1 MSAQMQHVS
10 LARELADWCRRLTV
24 ADDVAERS
32 QMLLADFLA
41 CMLGGL
47 DEPVSRSTLRA
58 LGPDRSAQSI
68 AWIMGT
74 SGHALELDDT
84 HEESSLHAGTVIWP
98 TVLALAPGCGA
109 SCDDALR
116 AAVVGYDVASFL
128 GTLAGAQATYEHGF
142 HPTGV
147 YGAVGA
153 AAAAGCL
160 LNLDEEALV
169 SAMGI
174 ACSLAGGTLAFL
186 ADGSWTKP
194 MHAGAAA
201 AHGIRAA
208 RLAESGFRGPA
219 SALDGA
225 AGLAWAFAGRRIA
238 RDSIALPAFGDGMRD
253 TGIKLYPCCRYIH
266 GLLDLLRPDV
276 VGVLDPATIDRITC
290 TVLSGGFLLVASPAA
305 DKVEVSNQVAAQFSA
320 PFGAALMLTRHS
332 ATLREYRD
340 ASVLGPALR
349 PLMERVQ
356 CVTSDELDRAYP
368 AKWGAA
374 VSITLRD
381 GSHIERSTPFMR
393 GSPHAPLDWDGLQ
406 QKMAD
411 LIGASRAAD
420 VMRNARSFNG
430 SQAAGDQPAVSMA
443 YDATLARS
451 FISVSCET

>member
-1 MSAQMQHVS
+1 MSAQLQGS
-10 LARELADWCRRLTV
+10 LARELAGWCRRLTV
-24 ADDVAERS
+24 ADDVAERG
-32 QMLLADFLA
+32 QMLLADFTA

-47 DEPVSRSTLRA
+47 DEPVSRSTMRA
-58 LGPDRSAQSI
+58 LGPDRGAEST

-98 TVLALAPGCGA
+98 TVLALAPECGA
-109 SCDDALR
+109 SCTDALR
-116 AAVVGYDVASFL
+116 AAVVGYDVTSFL
-128 GTLAGAQATYEHGF
+128 GKLAGAKATYEHGF

-160 LNLDEEALV
+160 LNLDEDALV

-174 ACSLAGGTLAFL
+174 ACSLASGTLAFL

-208 RLAESGFRGPA
+208 RLAQEGFHGPE

-225 AGLAWAFAGRRIA
+225 AGLTWAFAGQRIE
-238 RDSIALPAFGDGMRD
+238 RDALALPAFGSGIRE
-253 TGIKLYPCCRYIH
+253 TSIKLYPCCRYNH
-266 GLLDLLRPDV
+266 GLLDLLRPES
-276 VGVLDPATIDRITC
+276 VGVLDPSTIERITC

-305 DKVEVSNQVAAQFSA
+305 DKVVVSNQVAAQFSA

-332 ATLREYRD
+332 ATLREYRQ
-340 ASVLGPALR
+340 ASVLGPELR
-349 PLMERVQ
+349 PLMERVE

-368 AKWGAA
+368 GKWGAA
-374 VSITLRD
+374 ISITLND
-381 GSHIERSTPFMR
+381 GRQIERSTPFMR
-393 GSPHAPLDWDGLQ
+393 GSPHAPLTWDGLQ

-411 LIGASRAAD
+411 LIGASLAAD
-420 VMRNARSFNG
+420 VVRYARSFAG
-430 SQAAGDQPAVSMA
+430 PQAPI
-443 YDATLARS
+443 T
-451 FISVSCET
+451 FPIE